1 MSRSTQSLMRNFF
14 RSPGLALHASI
25 RDGDLRKLRQLLH
38 SSDSVDVNDQDYTWG
53 TPLHVAVLC
62 DSLAAVEELL
72 GAGADALAVSINDN
86 HPLSPIALAAC
97 TGHPAI
103 LRRLWQHVPPE
114 RHANGPKGKPFQTC
128 LVQAAAYGHLSIA
141 ADLLGWWDGWT
152 QDVKNESLLWAA
164 RRWQV
169 YVVELLLSRASFEPR
184 TLDDALR
191 SATDFKFLL
200 PEESSPR
207 YDCVDYLDQG
217 LLIAQLVEA
226 GANPNTSS
234 LNGPLVIRA
243 ACLMNLGG
251 ALKALLEKGADPN
264 VTDGNGQSALH
275 RLAFPVLIH
284 QSHRAPRLNETGIR
298 LLLQHNASS
307 VQRDTRGDTPLHWAA
322 FGSNL
327 RIFRLYLSSGQTL
340 DQRTAIGMRNDHGE
354 TLLHFAAAGGKI
366 DVMEFL
372 LSQGIINVDE
382 KSSNG
387 WTPLICA
394 LVPTREGSIPDRS
407 KKLPEAIRAAQLLLS
422 HGADPLVTTGE
433 GWSPLHCLALHYD
446 RGESDEAAQFA
457 GDLILRGADVEA
469 RAPFL
474 VEPHAL
480 SRILPHHLRAPW
492 GSRVPEV
499 FNGPSNWQ
507 KKVVPDMAPL
517 HWAARHGALGV
528 VKALLAHG
536 ADPSSGSPPGP
547 TPARVAGESELLER
561 HPELVEEIVELLVG
575 AGGGF

>member
-1 MSRSTQSLMRNFF
+1 MSRSMQSLMRNFF
-14 RSPGLALHASI
+14 KSPELALHASI
-25 RDGDLRKLRQLLH
+25 RDGDLPKLRQLLR
-38 SSDSVDVNDQDYTWG
+38 SSTPVDMNDQDYAWG
-53 TPLHVAVLC
+53 TPLHVAVWC

-72 GAGADALAVSINDN
+72 GAGADALAVSTDDD
-86 HPLSPIALAAC
+86 PLSPIALAARR
-97 TGHPAI
+97 GHPAI
-103 LRRLWQHVPPE
+103 LRRLWQHAPPE
-114 RHANGPKGKPFQTC
+114 SHANGPKGKPFQTC
-128 LVQAAAYGHLSIA
+128 LVQAAAYGHVSIA
-141 ADLLGWWDGWT
+141 ADLLDWWNGWT
-152 QDVKNESLLWAA
+152 QDVKDESLLWAA

-169 YVVELLLSRASFEPR
+169 YVVELLLRRALFEPR
-184 TLDDALR
+184 VLDDALC

-200 PEESSPR
+200 PEESDIH
-207 YDCVDYLDQG
+207 YDGVDYLDLE
-217 LLIAQLVEA
+217 LLIAQLVDA

-234 LNGPLVIRA
+234 NNEPLVIRA
-243 ACLMNLGG
+243 ACLVNLVG

-264 VTDGNGQSALH
+264 ITDSDGQSALH
-275 RLAFPVLIH
+275 RLASPV
-284 QSHRAPRLNETGIR
+284 QVRQFQRTSRLNETGIR

-307 VQRDTRGDTPLHWAA
+307 DQRDTRGDTPLHWAA

-327 RIFRLYLSSGQTL
+327 RIFRLYLSSRQNL
-340 DQRTAIGMRNDHGE
+340 DQRTAIEMRNDHGE
-354 TLLHFAAAGGKI
+354 TLLHFAAAGGKV

-372 LSQGIINVDE
+372 LAQGFVNIDE

-394 LVPTREGSIPDRS
+394 LAPTREGFTASRS

-422 HGADPLVTTGE
+422 RGADPLVTTSE

-457 GDLILRGADVEA
+457 SDLILRGADVEA

-474 VEPHAL
+474 VEDPKARSPIL
-480 SRILPHHLRAPW
+480 SRHLRPPW
-492 GSRVPEV
+492 GSRVQGV
-499 FNGPSNWQ
+499 FRDPSDWH
-507 KKVVPDMAPL
+507 KKIIPDMTPL
-517 HWAARHGALGV
+517 HWAAQHGALGV

-536 ADPSSGSPPGP
+536 ADPSSGSQPGP
-547 TPARVAGESELLER
+547 TPARVAGESTLLER

>member
-1 MSRSTQSLMRNFF
+1 MSRSVQSLMRNFF
-14 RSPGLALHASI
+14 SSPELALHASI

-38 SSDSVDVNDQDYTWG
+38 CSAPVDVNDQDYIWG

-72 GAGADALAVSINDN
+72 GAGADALAVSINDDAL
-86 HPLSPIALAAC
+86 PPIALAAR

-103 LRRLWQHVPPE
+103 LRRLWQHTPPE
-114 RHANGPKGKPFQTC
+114 NHANGPKGNPFQTC
-128 LVQAAAYGHLSIA
+128 LVQAAAHGHVSIV
-141 ADLLGWWDGWT
+141 ADLLDWWDGWT
-152 QDVKNESLLWAA
+152 QDVKDESLLWAA

-169 YVVELLLSRASFEPR
+169 YVVELLLSKALFEPR
-184 TLDDALR
+184 VIDDALC
-191 SATDFKFLL
+191 SAADFKYLL
-200 PEESSPR
+200 AEETDIR
-207 YDCVDYLDQG
+207 YDGDDYLNQQ
-217 LLIAQLVEA
+217 LLIAQLIDA
-226 GANPNTSS
+226 GANPNGSS
-234 LNGPLVIRA
+234 PNEPLVIGA
-243 ACLMNLGG
+243 ARLVNLVG

-264 VTDGNGQSALH
+264 VTDSDGQSALH
-275 RLAFPVLIH
+275 YLASPVQVH
-284 QSHRAPRLNETGIR
+284 QFQRTSRLNETGIR

-307 VQRDTRGDTPLHWAA
+307 NQRNTRGDTPLHRAA

-327 RIFRLYLSSGQTL
+327 RIFRLYLTSDQNL
-340 DQRTAIGMRNDHGE
+340 DQRIAIGMRNDHGE

-382 KSSNG
+382 QSSNG
-387 WTPLICA
+387 WTSLICA
-394 LVPTREGSIPDRS
+394 LVPSREGPTADRS

-446 RGESDEAAQFA
+446 RGESDEAARFA
-457 GDLILRGADVEA
+457 NDLILRGADVEA

-474 VEPHAL
+474 VEDPNAR
-480 SRILPHHLRAPW
+480 SRTLRHHLRPLW
-492 GSRVPEV
+492 GSSVQQVFRDPSDWGKKIVP
-499 FNGPSNWQ
+499 G
-507 KKVVPDMAPL
+507 MTPL
-517 HWAARHGALGV
+517 HWAAQHGAVSV

-536 ADPSSGSPPGP
+536 ADPSSGSQPGP
-547 TPARVAGESELLER
+547 TPARVAGESKVLER
-561 HPELVEEIVELLVG
+561 HPEVVEEIVELLVG